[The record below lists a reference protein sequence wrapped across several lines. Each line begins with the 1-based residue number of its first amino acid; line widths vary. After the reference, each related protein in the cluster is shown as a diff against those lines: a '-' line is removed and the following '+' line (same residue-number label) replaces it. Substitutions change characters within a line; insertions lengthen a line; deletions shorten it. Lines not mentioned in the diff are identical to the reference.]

1 MMAGKGKS
9 STVCQVNGITGFYV
23 ESLQSVSD
31 VARKQGN
38 TASAQA
44 AVDKRRALI
53 LAEELYVQALQDAEY
68 LVELY
73 GDLL

>member
-1 MMAGKGKS
+1 MAGKGKS
-9 STVCQVNGITGFYV
+9 STVCQVNGITSFYV
-23 ESLQSVSD
+23 ESLQSVT
-31 VARKQGN
+31 AIATQQGN

-44 AVDKRRALI
+44 AGDKRRALI
-53 LAEELYVQALQDAEY
+53 LAEELYVRALQDAEY